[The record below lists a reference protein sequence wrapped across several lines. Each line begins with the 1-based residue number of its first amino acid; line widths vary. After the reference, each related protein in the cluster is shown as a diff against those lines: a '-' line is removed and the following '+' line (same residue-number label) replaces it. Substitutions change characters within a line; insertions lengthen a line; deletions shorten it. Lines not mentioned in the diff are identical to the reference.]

1 MVSKSCHTPG
11 HRLRQFESDSKR
23 GAALHYNMELDGR
36 LLSGYSTGVRRFPWL
51 AVVGLVLSG
60 AGGAVEAVW
69 WLVNGPTWENLYLF
83 LVAGTPFWW
92 TLGLHVAGG
101 IATEIHWRTQP
112 EGRWWALPGRVLAL
126 AWTLRTILGLLI
138 LLLRWVLITHGP
150 DLVEGMM
157 SKKRRSRRPRR
168 RKYR

>member
-11 HRLRQFESDSKR
+11 HRLRQPESNSKR
-23 GAALHYNMELDGR
+23 GAALHCNMKLDRR
-36 LLSGYSTGVRRFPWL
+36 LLSGHNTGVRRFPWL

-69 WLVNGPTWENLYLF
+69 WLVNGPTWGNLYLF

-92 TLGLHVAGG
+92 SVGLHIAGG
-101 IATEIHWRTQP
+101 IVTEIHWRTAP
-112 EGRWWALPGRVLAL
+112 EGRWWALPGRALAL
-126 AWTLRTILGLLI
+126 AWVLRVILGLLI
-138 LLLRWVLITHGP
+138 LLLRWVLKTHGS
-150 DLVEGMM
+150 DLVEGM

-168 RKYR
+168 RRYR